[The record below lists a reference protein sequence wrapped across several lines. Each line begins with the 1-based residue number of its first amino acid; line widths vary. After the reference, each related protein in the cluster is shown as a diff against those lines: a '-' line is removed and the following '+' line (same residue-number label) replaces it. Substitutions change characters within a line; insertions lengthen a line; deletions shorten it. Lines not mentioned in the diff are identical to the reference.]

1 MPNHHIIVYD
11 TLITRRDS
19 VTKSIIDPFLIP
31 TKNNLTVNES
41 NQNFFNFH
49 LLPIINSEKLREN
62 YQTVKTLSSN
72 KEIKSSKYYF
82 EGGADWLI
90 FFIVFLVVLLVWI
103 RIYYGKVIV
112 RTFESAINQQS
123 ARKLIDE
130 RSNLLQK
137 ATVFLT
143 LLYVLSSGLFIFELI
158 SFFHFKTFELKD
170 FILFVFCTVA
180 VFLFFIIKSFFYWFT
195 GILVK
200 SEKESYEFI
209 SNGNIFYKSTG
220 IILLPLVSAIPYVP
234 DNVAQILLYSGIAV
248 FIASFI
254 MRVIR
259 GFVVSFRFK
268 LSLFY
273 SFLYFCALEI
283 LPVIYVYHFIRN
295 VF

>member
-1 MPNHHIIVYD
+1 LPKNHIIVYD
-11 TLITRRDS
+11 TLITRSDS
-19 VTKSIIDPFLIP
+19 VTRSVIDPFLIAA
-31 TKNNLTVNES
+31 KNDLTVNES
-41 NQNFFNFH
+41 NQKFFNFH
-49 LLPIINSEKLREN
+49 LLPIINSEKQREN
-62 YQTVKTLSSN
+62 YHTVKTLSSN
-72 KEIKSSKYYF
+72 KETKPSKYYF
-82 EGGADWLI
+82 EGGSDWLI

-103 RIYYGKVIV
+103 RIYYGKVII
-112 RTFESAINQQS
+112 RTFESTINQQS

-137 ATVFLT
+137 ATFFLT
-143 LLYVLSSGLFIFELI
+143 LLYILSSGLFIFELI
-158 SFFHFKTFELKD
+158 SFFHLKIFDFKGFAL
-170 FILFVFCTVA
+170 LSLCTITL
-180 VFLFFIIKSFFYWFT
+180 FLFFIIKSFFYWFT

-220 IILLPLVSAIPYVP
+220 IILLPIVSAIPYVP
-234 DNVAQILLYSGIAV
+234 DNIAQILLYSGIAV

-259 GFVVSFRFK
+259 GFVISFQFK
-268 LSLFY
+268 LSFFY

-283 LPVIYVYHFIRN
+283 LPVIYVYHFIKN

>member
-103 RIYYGKVIV
+103 RLYYGKVIV

-158 SFFHFKTFELKD
+158 SFFHFKIFELKD
-170 FILFVFCTVA
+170 FILFFFCTVS

-220 IILLPLVSAIPYVP
+220 IILLPIVSAIPYVP